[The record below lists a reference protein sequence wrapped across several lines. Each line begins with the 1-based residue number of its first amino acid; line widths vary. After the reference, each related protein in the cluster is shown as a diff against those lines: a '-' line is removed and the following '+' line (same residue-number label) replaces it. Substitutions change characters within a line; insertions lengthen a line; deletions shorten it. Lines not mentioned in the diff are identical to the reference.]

1 MKDIRIFLEYRT
13 VNEVKI
19 KCSQT
24 GEEINPEYTV
34 YDETSLN
41 SVISRYKQN
50 KEQFKDLSIFF
61 CHLKGN
67 SWIAKT
73 KVEYT
78 MDLGRMSDK
87 FLSSDKVNYSFDD
100 IIKLMEDGNTMLIFI
115 KNTK

>member
-50 KEQFKDLSIFF
+50 KEQFKDLSIFSNIYF
-61 CHLKGN
+61 LI
-67 SWIAKT
+67 WI
-73 KVEYT
+73 Y
-78 MDLGRMSDK
+78 L
-87 FLSSDKVNYSFDD
+87 NWD
-100 IIKLMEDGNTMLIFI
+100 INLRRNTYGYKKSTSCF
-115 KNTK
+115 K

>member
-1 MKDIRIFLEYRT
+1 MNYGKYKFEQAKKEKESRKNQKAVEL
-13 VNEVKI
+13 K
-19 KCSQT
+19 
-24 GEEINPEYTV
+24 EISE
-34 YDETSLN
+34 
-41 SVISRYKQN
+41 
-50 KEQFKDLSIFF
+50 
-61 CHLKGN
+61 
-67 SWIAKT
+67 KT

>member
-24 GEEINPEYTV
+24 GEEITSEYTV

-50 KEQFKDLSIFF
+50 KEQFKDL
-61 CHLKGN
+61 
-67 SWIAKT
+67 
-73 KVEYT
+73 
-78 MDLGRMSDK
+78 
-87 FLSSDKVNYSFDD
+87 
-100 IIKLMEDGNTMLIFI
+100 
-115 KNTK
+115 